1 MAAVRALREEMVK
14 QLANE
19 LPARMV
25 RFHRAN
31 VIIDVQLMLP
41 VLTQYVDF
49 QDDVCGLTSSSN
61 LE

>member
-1 MAAVRALREEMVK
+1 MAAVRALHEEMVK
-14 QLANE
+14 HLANE

-31 VIIDVQLMLP
+31 MIIDVQLMFSF
-41 VLTQYVDF
+41 LTQYVDF
-49 QDDVCGLTSSSN
+49 QDDVCGLAGSSD